1 MTLSYCVNC
10 GVELHESEKKC
21 PLCDTVV
28 INPNIISQEPAESV
42 FPQEQKLV
50 DIIAERR
57 LWAGIVSIV
66 LAIPA
71 SICLLCNFGI
81 EKKLSWSLIVTSA
94 LVMVWAFIV
103 PVLLMRKTNY
113 IVLFVTYTV
122 GILFFLAVMCWQ
134 VSGDWFLSIA
144 VPIVLCFMCVVSIN
158 TVVMNHNIAKL
169 YAAAVLFITIG
180 ALVVAVEIVTDYYL
194 NREIALSWS
203 LIALV
208 PCALLALLYVIV
220 QRKNGLKNSL
230 KKRFRM

>member
-1 MTLSYCVNC
+1 MSYCVNC

-28 INPNIISQEPAESV
+28 INPNIISGEPAESV
-42 FPQEQKLV
+42 FPREQKLV

-57 LWAGIVSIV
+57 LWASIVSIV

-81 EKKLSWSLIVTSA
+81 QKELSWSLIVTSA

-103 PVLLMRKTNY
+103 PVLLMKKINY
-113 IVLFVTYTV
+113 IALFIIYTI
-122 GILFFLAVMCWQ
+122 GILFFLFVMCWQ
-134 VSGDWFLSIA
+134 VGGNWFLSIA

-158 TVVMNHNIAKL
+158 TVVMKNNIAKL
-169 YAAAVLFITIG
+169 YAASVFFITIG
-180 ALVVAVEIVTDYYL
+180 AMVVAVEIVTDYYL
-194 NREIALSWS
+194 SREIHLSWS

-208 PCALLALLYVIV
+208 PCALLALLYVII
-220 QRKNGLKNSL
+220 QRKNKLKNSL